1 MRLLL
6 SACACLMAIAV
17 SGQGALAQSP
27 KRIFDVPL
35 GSPVSKLPSDL
46 WVDPSCGTNGGPP
59 SIRLD
64 GFEAF
69 ARCRTEPDTG
79 LHEVWFIY
87 DDEWEY
93 IARAYRDA
101 IEIGRYSANTFYGQP
116 IITSL
121 LIDDGG
127 LVQGYRVVTDPRAP
141 EEVRLLAH
149 TLTVVFKAQYGTT
162 PWQCVDLPPQERE
175 TPVDGTFVKQDCA
188 SVSADRYVKVQG
200 RLLRKPGQ
208 GDFSVAPQGYF
219 ESSARLEV
227 YSTDAVRGAP
237 CCQATAPR

>member
-1 MRLLL
+1 
-6 SACACLMAIAV
+6 
-17 SGQGALAQSP
+17 
-27 KRIFDVPL
+27 
-35 GSPVSKLPSDL
+35 
-46 WVDPSCGTNGGPP
+46 
-59 SIRLD
+59 
-64 GFEAF
+64 
-69 ARCRTEPDTG
+69 

-101 IEIGRYSANTFYGQP
+101 IEIARYSANTFYGQP

-127 LVQGYRVVTDPRAP
+127 LVQGYRVITDPRAP
-141 EEVRLLAH
+141 EEVRLLSH
-149 TLTVVFKAQYGTT
+149 TLTEVFKAQFGAT
-162 PWQCVDLPPQERE
+162 PWQCVDLPQQERE

-188 SVSADRYVKVQG
+188 SVSAERYVKVQG

-227 YSTDAVRGAP
+227 YSADAVRGEP